1 MLLTILPRDAI
12 KANDYLSH
20 LQQFSLDAIAL
31 LAVIFE
37 GAEAGELMPEDEYSA
52 AQSALVLM
60 GNANN
65 HMAQERCKRILMN
78 VNPTLECMA
87 NEENAFHQVDL
98 MLFGEEFAKKP
109 QIEWKL

>member
-1 MLLTILPRDAI
+1 MLTTILPRDAI
-12 KANDYLSH
+12 KADDYLSH

-31 LAVIFE
+31 LAAIFE
-37 GAEAGELMPEDEYSA
+37 GAEVEKLMPEDVYSA

-78 VNPTLECMA
+78 VKSTLKSMA
-87 NEENAFHQVDL
+87 NKENAFQQVTL
-98 MLFGEEFAKKP
+98 IFFGEKRAKS
-109 QIEWKL
+109 LR